1 MKKQNKD
8 RLLELIREGKNY
20 KETKEI
26 FEKETGDKVAG
37 ATFYRAKETVFPSEK
52 MDAALEGA
60 REKRV
65 DKEKGEKTQQRRAK
79 WTTQKQK
86 SADESKLAE
95 LINTGVYHG
104 VFPFCRSKQLKI
116 EDVKS
121 INIGGAAVAN
131 ILYFFPDV
139 NLDHPA
145 IVLVTRMVLF
155 YIRFR
160 SICSSIREKVDETKE
175 KAAVLLSGVKS
186 DWKK

>member
-20 KETKEI
+20 KKTKEI
-26 FEKETGDKVAG
+26 FEKETSDKVAG
-37 ATFYRAKETVFPSEK
+37 ATYYRAKESVFPTEK
-52 MDAALEGA
+52 MDKALEGA

-65 DKEKGEKTQQRRAK
+65 DKEKGEKAQQRRAK

-104 VFPFCRSKQLKI
+104 VFPFCKSKQLKI
-116 EDVKS
+116 EDVKD
-121 INIGGAAVAN
+121 INLGGSVVAN
-131 ILYFFPDV
+131 ILYFFPDI

-145 IVLVTRMVLF
+145 IVLVTRLVLF

-160 SICSSIREKVDETKE
+160 TICTTIRERVDETTA
-175 KAAVLLSGVKS
+175 KAAALLSGVKPE
-186 DWKK
+186 WKK